1 MAKRKKKKNSAYTKP
16 MKQPKEKVQ
25 LTDEQRKE
33 LKEKVEYLKFEL
45 SQVFIFALLTA
56 DISDNAK
63 QSLKDAQ
70 EILKRKIDLYEPNI
84 FKYIDK
90 AIGKT
95 DSIKHY
101 FLKSTNK
108 LSNALI
114 EEGMED
120 KLEEI
125 QKNSDL
131 YCIYVTMFAT
141 ILRRTLYDCTL
152 LKSVWNSLKTM
163 ATDIGIELDEKE
175 PDWVAVEE
183 GIKKNFEKSENV

>member
-1 MAKRKKKKNSAYTKP
+1 MAKRKKNSAYTKP
-16 MKQPKEKVQ
+16 MKQPKGEVQ

-33 LKEKVEYLKFEL
+33 IKEKAEYLKIEL

-63 QSLKDAQ
+63 QSLKDIQ

-90 AIGKT
+90 AMEKT
-95 DSIKHY
+95 DSAQHF
-101 FLKSTNK
+101 FLKATNK

-131 YCIYVTMFAT
+131 YCIYVSMFAT
-141 ILRRTLYDCTL
+141 ILRRMLYDCTS
-152 LKSVWNSLKTM
+152 LKTIWNSLKTM
-163 ATDIGIELDEKE
+163 ATDIGIELNEKE
-175 PDWVAVEE
+175 PDWVALEE

>member
-1 MAKRKKKKNSAYTKP
+1 MDTK
-16 MKQPKEKVQ
+16 
-25 LTDEQRKE
+25 QRKE
-33 LKEKVEYLKFEL
+33 LKEKAEYLKFEL

-56 DISDNAK
+56 DVSYNAR
-63 QSLKDAQ
+63 QSLKDIQ
-70 EILKRKIDLYEPNI
+70 ELLKKKIDLYEPNI

-90 AIGKT
+90 AMIQT
-95 DSIKHY
+95 DSAQHF
-101 FLKSTNK
+101 FLKATNK

-131 YCIYVTMFAT
+131 YCIYVSMFAT
-141 ILRRTLYDCTL
+141 ILRRTLYDCTS
-152 LKSVWNSLKTM
+152 LKTVWNMLKTM
-163 ATDIGIELDEKE
+163 ATDIGIELNENE
-175 PDWVAVEE
+175 PDWIALEA